1 MREIAEP
8 RLRGDRLRGSE
19 EAATPPRPAR
29 RSSETAELKAP
40 RREDGVGESRP
51 RRRVSA
57 LTRRIL
63 ALNILALAIPV
74 GGILYLD
81 QYRDSLVETKLEALR
96 TEGRLFAAALA
107 ETGVVAG
114 TLGDERLMPEI
125 ADRKGVV

>member
-8 RLRGDRLRGSE
+8 RLGDGRLPADEAPALPKSRPGSK
-19 EAATPPRPAR
+19 
-29 RSSETAELKAP
+29 SSRLKSAESVELKAP
-40 RREDGVGESRP
+40 PRDEAAEEP
-51 RRRVSA
+51 RRRRGSA

-96 TEGRLFAAALA
+96 TEGQLFAAALA

-114 TLGDERLMPEI
+114 TLGDERLMP
-125 ADRKGVV
+125 